1 MSIHIKR
8 LTTEQVQDI
17 TGGMFDVSDVLDAVY
32 DDADGKMN
40 IIVPQKTLI
49 GQFRRETGGTLSD
62 DGDMDLGNNL
72 TLKVTTTDGT
82 DVSTALGNIAD
93 GDRIRVELDSDTSV
107 YWHYVVDDESIGSN
121 SARYWWDGYLAPGSA
136 AYGDIADEALV
147 NVYHITAATISDT
160 TYSMSISGNTIT
172 LTPSSGDAESITLP
186 TGLSQ
191 EDVRDTVAAFIVGD
205 FGISV
210 QDDDFG
216 NTLKI
221 IAGDQ
226 TLIGNYE
233 IQTGT
238 IENGDVQ
245 FTDSHQ
251 TVEVRNLD
259 VNGTNRSSALGN
271 VEVGNILVLER
282 NTNKSHRLYLKVAT
296 ATANTN
302 SYTFT
307 GALDASSSDTSN
319 FGTVNDSIN
328 VYRLVS
334 VDTDTT
340 YTLSFSGGILT
351 LTPSSGTAQE
361 VTIPDTNTQRSDED
375 IRDVV
380 AAQLRGGASIGLVED
395 DGADALTIEVYK
407 PVVISEWNVTDLN
420 TVNTGQV
427 GIVTDGSNNQ
437 SLRISGT
444 DADGGSWTTAAF
456 PNNGKLVLRKS
467 SDYNVAVIIAYT
479 TVVNAIGVD
488 NTIRLGSPTESSGD
502 FDDFAD
508 GDKIEICTYQATPG
522 VVGLSNEEVRDIV
535 AAQLTSGNGIALTE
549 DDAGDTLAVATQGWE
564 WLYGSSTTTNSTT
577 GSTQINITAGTSFDD
592 YRELMF
598 IGVHE
603 TNGREF
609 SMVFPIVSFNSNNDD
624 VQPNNGHAY
633 LVVRRTGNSTFQF
646 HHKGNEGCLR
656 AILGKR

>member
-40 IIVPQKTLI
+40 IIVPQKTLM

-147 NVYHITAATISDT
+147 NVYHITAATLSDT
-160 TYSMSISGNTIT
+160 TYSISISGNTVT

-191 EDVRDTVAAFIVGD
+191 ENVRDTVAAFIAGD

-210 QDDDFG
+210 QEDDVG

-259 VNGTNRSSALGN
+259 VNGTNQSSALGT
-271 VEVGNILVLER
+271 VEGGNILVLER
-282 NTNKSHRLYLKVAT
+282 DTNKSHRLYLKVAT
-296 ATANTN
+296 ATANAN

-307 GALDASSSDTSN
+307 GTLDASSSDTSN

-340 YTLSFSGGILT
+340 YTLSFSGGTLT
-351 LTPSSGTAQE
+351 LTPSSGTAQT

-380 AAQLRGGASIGLVED
+380 AAQLRGGASIGLVEN
-395 DGADALTIEVYK
+395 DGANTLTIEVYK

-467 SDYNVAVIIAYT
+467 SDYNVAVIIGYT

-488 NTIRLGSPTESSGD
+488 NTIRLGSPTELSGD
-502 FDDFAD
+502 FDDFAS

-522 VVGLSNEEVRDIV
+522 VVGHTDEEVRDIV
-535 AAQLTSGNGIALTE
+535 AAQLTAGNGIALTE
-549 DDAGDTLAVATQGWE
+549 DDAGNTLSIASRDAEIIYGTATTSYTTTDTDTNLIA
-564 WLYGSSTTTNSTT
+564 GSSF
-577 GSTQINITAGTSFDD
+577 AD
-592 YRELMF
+592 YRYLLF
-598 IGVHE
+598 IFVSTYGNTFYWTEFIVVSLLP
-603 TNGREF
+603 NGQ
-609 SMVFPIVSFNSNNDD
+609 SIL
-624 VQPNNGHAY
+624 GHASSNRT
-633 LVVRRTGNSTFQF
+633 VRLERKNNTTFQL
-646 HHKGNEGCLR
+646 KYVNGSAALR
-656 AILGKR
+656 YIVGIF